1 MENWSDVVMGA
12 DRWFPDNRSPPI
24 FKGGTLEMKKTG
36 TKAVKIFKGVWAVME
51 QKTGLRVHAKDLLTM
66 FPQFSIWPNIA
77 I

>member
-36 TKAVKIFKGVWAVME
+36 TKAVKIFKRYMVEYIGKA
-51 QKTGLRVHAKDLLTM
+51 LLVD
-66 FPQFSIWPNIA
+66 SLILL
-77 I
+77 